1 MSERFGYVVYWL
13 VFLIGITSFL
23 FPFITEYGII
33 YTIFITFIS
42 AGFNITVA
50 LALQRRKLIYMSLL
64 LLLSSYIWFFILYVT
79 QSFTA

>member
-23 FPFITEYGII
+23 FPFIMEYGII

-64 LLLSSYIWFFILYVT
+64 LLLSPYIWFFILYVT
-79 QSFTA
+79 

>member
-23 FPFITEYGII
+23 FSFIMEYGII

-50 LALQRRKLIYMSLL
+50 LALQRKKLIYMSLL
-64 LLLSSYIWFFILYVT
+64 LLLSPYIWFFILYVT
-79 QSFTA
+79 